1 MAQTATRPPFAVIL
15 VAIFGVIQGIIAALL
30 GIGVIVERDDPQIA
44 DEIGYSSGWLIVW
57 GIVAI
62 GIGVVIAWLAISV
75 ARRSS
80 FARWTLGFLSVV
92 HLAGGLFTVFQ
103 WYDVN
108 PWQGVS
114 AIVVSAIV
122 LYLLFGVRGTR
133 EYFATA

>member
-1 MAQTATRPPFAVIL
+1 MRPPFTVLL
-15 VAIFGVIQGIIAALL
+15 VAVLGVIEGILATLL
-30 GIGVIVERDDPQIA
+30 GIGVIVERDDPEIA
-44 DEIGYSSGWLIVW
+44 DKLGYSSNWLIVY

-75 ARRSS
+75 AQRSS
-80 FARWTLGFLSVV
+80 FARWTLGFLAVV

-114 AIVVSAIV
+114 SIVVSAVV
-122 LYLLFGVRGTR
+122 LYLLFWARGTR
-133 EYFATA
+133 DFFAAPVDA